1 MGKSL
6 AAALVFAQLCAAA
19 TAVAKDVPFTLT
31 GSPNGFYVQCIGP
44 WFRTSGCVKIVSEP
58 ESGFV
63 DNWNFYTAEDNF
75 LFPIMG
81 QWNCWVT
88 TSGPDQSCFKHTQPT
103 EVFFRI
109 DNNTTA
115 VRLVAAQFELKVE
128 GAAPPNARA
137 AFARSVLGQNG
148 EDAGRAPEFDRFD
161 FAGETGETIE
171 AKLDRDGAAGSM
183 GQIATLRLLDRSG
196 ATLAQRTGELPLE
209 VKASLASPGL
219 LVEVA
224 QVRADGG
231 FRGYYSLRLK
241 PTDGEA
247 GDRPI
252 RPTGSVEH

>member
-1 MGKSL
+1 MRKSI
-6 AAALVFAQLCAAA
+6 AAAWVFSQLCAAA
-19 TAVAKDVPFTLT
+19 TATAKDVPFTLT
-31 GSPNGFYVQCIGP
+31 GSPDGFYIQCNGP
-44 WFRTSGCVKIVSEP
+44 WFRTSGCAKIVAGDF
-58 ESGFV
+58 GFV

-75 LFPIMG
+75 LFPITDR
-81 QWNCWVT
+81 WNCWVT
-88 TSGPDQSCFKHTQPT
+88 TSGPDQSCDKHTQPT

-115 VRLVAAQFELKVE
+115 VRLSAAQFELKVE

-137 AFARSVLGQNG
+137 VYARSALGQNG
-148 EDAGRAPEFDRFD
+148 EDAGRASDFDRFD

-183 GQIATLRLLDRSG
+183 GRIATLRLLDRSG

-231 FRGYYSLRLK
+231 FRGYYSLRLT

-247 GDRPI
+247 GDRRI
-252 RPTGSVEH
+252 KPTGSVEH